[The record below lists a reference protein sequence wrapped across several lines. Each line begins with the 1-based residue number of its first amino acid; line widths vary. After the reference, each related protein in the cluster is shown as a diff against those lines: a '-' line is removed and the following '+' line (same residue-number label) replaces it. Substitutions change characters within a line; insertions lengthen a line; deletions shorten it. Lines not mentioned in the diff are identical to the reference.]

1 MAPEPVILSAEVTAV
16 PAPLAAPASTRV
28 ATETLEPMLAA
39 AGLQWVH
46 TDDSKHRAAQ
56 EAAAR
61 IVPAPRVPRERKPL
75 PPLPQGPMILVET
88 GRAGSDQQQQQ
99 QQQQQ

>member
-1 MAPEPVILSAEVTAV
+1 MTASPVTVS
-16 PAPLAAPASTRV
+16 PLPM
-28 ATETLEPMLAA
+28 EGLQPMLAT
-39 AGLQWVH
+39 AGLEWVG
-46 TDDSKHRAAQ
+46 TDSEKLRAAQ

-88 GRAGSDQQQQQ
+88 GGREVESGAQQ
-99 QQQQQ
+99 

>member
-1 MAPEPVILSAEVTAV
+1 
-16 PAPLAAPASTRV
+16 
-28 ATETLEPMLAA
+28 MLAG

-46 TDDSKHRAAQ
+46 TDADKLRSAQ

-88 GRAGSDQQQQQ
+88 GRREVDTASQQ
-99 QQQQQ
+99 